1 MSLKSVVQ
9 HVYRNR
15 RLQHDE
21 FVSIFRIIVKLL
33 KWVSHCGKQDKL
45 NLEILNLSISILL
58 SFEIN
63 YYLCLLAHYNDY
75 PRNTIRI

>member
-1 MSLKSVVQ
+1 MNLKTR
-9 HVYRNR
+9 YNTYIEIADY
-15 RLQHDE
+15 QHDE
-21 FVSIFRIIVKLL
+21 FMSVFRVIVKLL

>member
-1 MSLKSVVQ
+1 MSLKSAVQ
-9 HVYRNR
+9 HVYRNADY
-15 RLQHDE
+15 QHDE
-21 FVSIFRIIVKLL
+21 FMSVFRVIVKLL

-63 YYLCLLAHYNDY
+63 YYFCLLYTNS
-75 PRNTIRI
+75 TL